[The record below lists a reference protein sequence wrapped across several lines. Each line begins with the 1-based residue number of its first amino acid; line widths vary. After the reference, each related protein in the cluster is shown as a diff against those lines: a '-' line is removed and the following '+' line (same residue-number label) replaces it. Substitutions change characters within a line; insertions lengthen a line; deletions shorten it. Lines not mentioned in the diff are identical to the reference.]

1 MQLSSSHGH
10 TGSAKREHDLV
21 LPPAQ
26 ASHSVQFYE
35 DDAFL
40 AGVVADFLAAGL
52 TVHQSVIVIATPA
65 HRDAFL
71 ERLRAEQLDVE
82 GARSEGR
89 FILLDARETLGR
101 FVVDGMPDAARF
113 RATVTPIIDLALTR
127 SNGTVLRFYGE
138 MVDLLWK
145 DGHTDG
151 AIKLEELWNE
161 LGETYSFSLL
171 CAYAMGNFYKSSHA
185 EHFEEVCRRHTHV
198 IPTER
203 YTTSDENTRL
213 IEISLLQQRAH
224 ALEAEIEHRKDLER
238 RLRESLTAHQRLET
252 SLRQR
257 EQELRDFLENAT
269 EGIHGVAPDGT
280 ILWANKAELDLL
292 GYTAEEYIGH
302 SIVDFH
308 ADKSVIAD
316 MLERLKRHETLYNYE
331 ARLRCKDGSLR
342 TVLVN
347 SNVLWRDGDF
357 VQTRCFTR
365 DITNIKAAAI
375 ERERLLERERA
386 ARAEAEA
393 ANRAKSEFLAVMSHE
408 LRTPLNAIGG
418 YAELMSMGIR
428 GSVTPQQRE
437 DLERIQT
444 SQRHLLGL
452 INDVLNYAK
461 LETGNVHYDIQN
473 VVVRGELARAE
484 GLVEPQ
490 ARAKGLQ
497 LTVGDCA
504 PRATVRA
511 DADKL
516 RQILVNLLSNAIKF
530 TNAGGRIHLEC
541 TEEPTHMA
549 FRVQDSGIGIPPE
562 KIDAI
567 FEPFVQV
574 RSGLTRTAEGTGLGL
589 AISRDLARAM
599 GGELVAESVPG
610 SGSTFTLRLPKS

>member
-1 MQLSSSHGH
+1 
-10 TGSAKREHDLV
+10 
-21 LPPAQ
+21 
-26 ASHSVQFYE
+26 
-35 DDAFL
+35 
-40 AGVVADFLAAGL
+40 
-52 TVHQSVIVIATPA
+52 
-65 HRDAFL
+65 
-71 ERLRAEQLDVE
+71 
-82 GARSEGR
+82 
-89 FILLDARETLGR
+89 
-101 FVVDGMPDAARF
+101 
-113 RATVTPIIDLALTR
+113 
-127 SNGTVLRFYGE
+127 
-138 MVDLLWK
+138 
-145 DGHTDG
+145 
-151 AIKLEELWNE
+151 
-161 LGETYSFSLL
+161 
-171 CAYAMGNFYKSSHA
+171 
-185 EHFEEVCRRHTHV
+185 
-198 IPTER
+198 
-203 YTTSDENTRL
+203 
-213 IEISLLQQRAH
+213 
-224 ALEAEIEHRKDLER
+224 
-238 RLRESLTAHQRLET
+238 
-252 SLRQR
+252 
-257 EQELRDFLENAT
+257 
-269 EGIHGVAPDGT
+269 
-280 ILWANKAELDLL
+280 
-292 GYTAEEYIGH
+292 
-302 SIVDFH
+302 
-308 ADKSVIAD
+308 
-316 MLERLKRHETLYNYE
+316 
-331 ARLRCKDGSLR
+331 
-342 TVLVN
+342 
-347 SNVLWRDGDF
+347 VLWRDGEF

-375 ERERLLERERA
+375 ERERLLERERV

-461 LETGNVHYDIQN
+461 LETGNVQYDIQN

-490 ARAKGLQ
+490 ARAKGIQ

-530 TNAGGRIHLEC
+530 TNAGGTIHLEC
-541 TEEPTHMA
+541 TAEPAYMA

-610 SGSTFTLRLPKS
+610 RGSTFTLRLPKS